1 MDLFGMPT
9 GGPHHDSSKTNGR
22 GENLKSPP
30 HPSCLTR
37 FDAHTCKPCRL
48 LLLSRAKSCAFGLA
62 VATTSTRRSSRPNIF
77 DRGISC
83 GSSWG
88 RGDALVCLAFIYL
101 FPSWSL
107 LLPTT
112 APWAWPAVLL
122 PMEHSESL
130 HAIVIFLAGS
140 SFFFCN
146 FHSWSGN
153 SCSKTSIVA
162 SESLQRKKPEVF
174 YNFVL
179 FIRVSGFRAEFISSL
194 FLRKTCR
201 RDYYFFLKRAKQNSV
216 CKNLTSVHYKLVLR
230 FFPGIKM
237 CRKAS
242 TSVPLCHVSGGGQ
255 R

>member
-9 GGPHHDSSKTNGR
+9 GGSHHGSSKTNGR

-37 FDAHTCKPCRL
+37 FDAHTCKSCRL
-48 LLLSRAKSCAFGLA
+48 LLLSRAKSCSFGLA
-62 VATTSTRRSSRPNIF
+62 VATTSTRRSSRPNSQHL
-77 DRGISC
+77 RQRNQLWELVRQRWCSC
-83 GSSWG
+83 LP
-88 RGDALVCLAFIYL
+88 RFYL

-140 SFFFCN
+140 SWFFF
-146 FHSWSGN
+146 FWVVIFIHDRGA
-153 SCSKTSIVA
+153 VA
-162 SESLQRKKPEVF
+162 QKRLLLLRRVCKERKKPEVF
-174 YNFVL
+174 YNSVL
-179 FIRVSGFRAEFISSL
+179 FIRVSGFRAEFTSSL

-201 RDYYFFLKRAKQNSV
+201 RDFFSV
-216 CKNLTSVHYKLVLR
+216 FWRGRSR
-230 FFPGIKM
+230 I
-237 CRKAS
+237 
-242 TSVPLCHVSGGGQ
+242 LCA
-255 R
+255 RI